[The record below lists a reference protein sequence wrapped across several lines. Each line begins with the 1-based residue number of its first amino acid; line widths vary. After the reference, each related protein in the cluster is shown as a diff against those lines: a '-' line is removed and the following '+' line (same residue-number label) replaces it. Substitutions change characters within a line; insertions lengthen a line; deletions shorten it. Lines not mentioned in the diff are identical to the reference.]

1 MEAGRGPLCTSVG
14 GGYTARVGV
23 RATVR
28 NGRLVVD
35 QETQL
40 PEGTVLD
47 LVLDDEDD
55 ELDERER
62 QALAAAISI
71 SLDQEAR
78 GEMNAAEKIL
88 ARLRERH
95 R

>member
-1 MEAGRGPLCTSVG
+1 MDVG
-14 GGYTARVGV
+14 
-23 RATVR
+23 
-28 NGRLVVD
+28 NGRWVVD
-35 QETQL
+35 PETQL
-40 PEGTVLD
+40 AEGTVLD
-47 LVLDDEDD
+47 LLLDDEGD
-55 ELDERER
+55 ELDECDR

-78 GEMNAAEKIL
+78 GEMNPAQQIL